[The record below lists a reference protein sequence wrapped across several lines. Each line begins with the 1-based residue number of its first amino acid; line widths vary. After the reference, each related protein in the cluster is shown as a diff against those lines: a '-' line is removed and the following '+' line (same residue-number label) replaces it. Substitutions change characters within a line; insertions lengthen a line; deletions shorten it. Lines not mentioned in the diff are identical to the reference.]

1 MKQNVMV
8 KRLIALFWRKK
19 MQTSKMLCTRERNL
33 LLVSKDHNRYL
44 KRSKDRESQSDLYS
58 VRNHVMFGIL

>member
-19 MQTSKMLCTRERNL
+19 MQTSKMLCTRECNL

-44 KRSKDRESQSDLYS
+44 KRSKDRESQSDSKPCNVWDPLN
-58 VRNHVMFGIL
+58 R